1 MGFYSAASLVPG
13 SFSNPSSKMHV
24 YLIYLFL
31 HTICFNSLV
40 WLTSNATFWDS
51 GLWVFFSLSFL
62 WDWPLHHHRQGHN
75 VENWIDPNDHDFP
88 DLKALHS
95 QDWKGSHCVS
105 DTYPQQWPKCKYGYS
120 WVHVGI
126 QFGKNSK
133 NVFGDNVWQC
143 THCRVEEWSDVKGS
157 WSIWHV
163 WFTHPRDKLFRPLST
178 CHENAVIL
186 HFFFT
191 VNSIAQWAEVSRSIR
206 QRTQWLQFSRFWT
219 KESVR
224 WGANPIII
232 DVPHHWSNL

>member
-95 QDWKGSHCVS
+95 QDWKGSHHRSVVFAVE
-105 DTYPQQWPKCKYGYS
+105 DTCTALINFCMSFGTWWFLVFPCKCAK
-120 WVHVGI
+120 V
-126 QFGKNSK
+126 
-133 NVFGDNVWQC
+133 
-143 THCRVEEWSDVKGS
+143 DVLAREF
-157 WSIWHV
+157 I
-163 WFTHPRDKLFRPLST
+163 
-178 CHENAVIL
+178 
-186 HFFFT
+186 
-191 VNSIAQWAEVSRSIR
+191 
-206 QRTQWLQFSRFWT
+206 FSA
-219 KESVR
+219 S
-224 WGANPIII
+224 
-232 DVPHHWSNL
+232 

>member
-62 WDWPLHHHRQGHN
+62 WDWPLDHHRQGHN

-126 QFGKNSK
+126 QFANCNFKNKRLKIILTCITSK
-133 NVFGDNVWQC
+133 LLVTNQGNHRSVVFAVEDTC
-143 THCRVEEWSDVKGS
+143 TALINFCMSFGTWWFLVFPCKCAKVDVLAREF
-157 WSIWHV
+157 I
-163 WFTHPRDKLFRPLST
+163 
-178 CHENAVIL
+178 
-186 HFFFT
+186 
-191 VNSIAQWAEVSRSIR
+191 
-206 QRTQWLQFSRFWT
+206 FSA
-219 KESVR
+219 S
-224 WGANPIII
+224 
-232 DVPHHWSNL
+232 